1 MLLLPIACAPS
12 ATRAALPPN
21 PLGIVTNASKGAVG
35 EPSPLSFPA
44 DDAAHPGNFIE
55 WWQWWLHF
63 KTSDGH
69 RYGATVTFFA
79 FPISSAL
86 TGAGL
91 GIRRTDVRFTD
102 LSARSPYY
110 ASKYGTDPV
119 ANVADG
125 FALKAAGQQANGGD
139 GHDRL
144 HLAVGGYTL
153 DVRASTTKPPIPY
166 ANSAGFVRIDPL
178 ETAQVYERWR
188 MSLSGTLLGRGRHV
202 RVSGTAW
209 SEHGWGNI
217 PSVAAIEWDFFQLQ
231 LADGRDMLVAR
242 VKHIGGIPA
251 FLYVGAIR
259 DKHGTI
265 TYLHQGDFR
274 IQPTG
279 AWRRDA
285 TCTYPSGWNIT
296 IRAQRFTMTPSVRD
310 QEIRSFYGNLWDGE
324 TDISGAGRGVGI
336 AELLNYCYLPQPL
349 ELLH

>member
-1 MLLLPIACAPS
+1 M
-12 ATRAALPPN
+12 
-21 PLGIVTNASKGAVG
+21 GIVPNVLNGAIG

-44 DDAAHPGNFIE
+44 DDAAHPGNVLE

-86 TGAGL
+86 TSAGI

-102 LSARSPYY
+102 LSARSSDY
-110 ASKYGTDPV
+110 ASKYGADPV

-125 FALKAAGQQANGGD
+125 FALNAAGQRASGGD

-144 HLAVGGYTL
+144 HLAVGGFAL
-153 DVRASTTKPPIPY
+153 DARAGTAQPPVPY
-166 ANSAGFVRIDPL
+166 ANPAGVVRIDPL
-178 ETAQVYERWR
+178 ETVRAYERWR
-188 MSLSGTLLGRGRHV
+188 MRLHGTLDVHGR
-202 RVSGTAW
+202 RVYISGTAW
-209 SEHGWGNI
+209 FEHGWGNV
-217 PSVAAIEWDFFQLQ
+217 PSVAAIQWDFFQLQ
-231 LADGRDMLVAR
+231 LAGGRDMLVAQ
-242 VKHIGGIPA
+242 VKHVGGTPA

-265 TYLHQGDFR
+265 TYLHQGDFQ

-279 AWRRDA
+279 TWRRDA

-296 IRAQRFTMTPSVRD
+296 VRGQRFVMTPSVRD
-310 QEIRSFYGNLWDGE
+310 QEIRSFYPSLWDGE
-324 TDISGAGRGVGI
+324 TDITGAGRGLGI